1 MWKNYQ
7 QIIVRDHWFSA
18 FPHLNVDKMGFQT
31 QFTLLQALNMVLAVT
46 TRWCPRAPDLLGA
59 SEVVGLLQARWTLF
73 QMDDLGTY
81 SPTLRKHL

>member
-46 TRWCPRAPDLLGA
+46 TVVVPQFFDKKGA
-59 SEVVGLLQARWTLF
+59 SEVMGLLQAHWTLF
-73 QMDDLGTY
+73 QMDDFGNY
-81 SPTLRKHL
+81 PPTLRTPL